1 GHGPRARASAS
12 PAAAS
17 KKTADTHAMPNPV
30 APASAHPRSEA
41 PRFSRPRATQPR
53 SPHSV
58 TWRRPIDM
66 VAPSCSPLHQ
76 RGKKVPEPTST
87 AAARAMAAPKRRR
100 SRPGL
105 FIRGAIVSTS
115 RPNPMAAA
123 GQFSLDPPARRRQGC
138 PPLMSRK
145 RLTFLTAVAA
155 AAAIGGMVMVAR
167 AEERRTETA
176 AASATPR
183 TDRGAALRAA
193 LSYYRDLAEWRIR
206 AQLAPSAASGLERSL
221 EVAAAIVTV
230 RPGDALSA
238 ALSDDAPVL
247 RSRPVPGH
255 ANSNFGV
262 RKNPFNHRGR
272 ERHAGIDLSASRGT
286 PVHAAGAG
294 MVVRAERGGGYGR
307 VVYVDHGGGLETRYA
322 HLQKILVKE

>member
-1 GHGPRARASAS
+1 
-12 PAAAS
+12 
-17 KKTADTHAMPNPV
+17 M
-30 APASAHPRSEA
+30 
-41 PRFSRPRATQPR
+41 F
-53 SPHSV
+53 
-58 TWRRPIDM
+58 
-66 VAPSCSPLHQ
+66 
-76 RGKKVPEPTST
+76 
-87 AAARAMAAPKRRR
+87 
-100 SRPGL
+100 
-105 FIRGAIVSTS
+105 
-115 RPNPMAAA
+115 
-123 GQFSLDPPARRRQGC
+123 
-138 PPLMSRK
+138 RK

-247 RSRPVPGH
+247 RTRPVPGH

-294 MVVRAERGGGYGR
+294 VVVRAERGGGYGR

-322 HLQKILVKE
+322 HLQKILVEEGDFVPAGGVVGNVGSSGRATGPHLHFEVRKDGRAVAPTQILGVLLAPTTAGAAWLGRLVKSDRAAEPPSRSKKARRRHGHHGRGRHDERSHDLRSRRPAS

>member
-1 GHGPRARASAS
+1 
-12 PAAAS
+12 
-17 KKTADTHAMPNPV
+17 M
-30 APASAHPRSEA
+30 
-41 PRFSRPRATQPR
+41 F
-53 SPHSV
+53 
-58 TWRRPIDM
+58 
-66 VAPSCSPLHQ
+66 
-76 RGKKVPEPTST
+76 
-87 AAARAMAAPKRRR
+87 
-100 SRPGL
+100 
-105 FIRGAIVSTS
+105 
-115 RPNPMAAA
+115 
-123 GQFSLDPPARRRQGC
+123 
-138 PPLMSRK
+138 RK

-176 AASATPR
+176 AASATQR

-247 RSRPVPGH
+247 RTRPVPGH

-294 MVVRAERGGGYGR
+294 VVVRAERGGGYGR

-322 HLQKILVKE
+322 HLQKILVKEGEFVPAGGLVGKVGSSGRATGPHLHFEIRRDGRVVAPAEILRALLAPPEGMDWLGRMVVAEQPEAPKAHRRRHGHRRHHHRDHDRSLRSRRPAS